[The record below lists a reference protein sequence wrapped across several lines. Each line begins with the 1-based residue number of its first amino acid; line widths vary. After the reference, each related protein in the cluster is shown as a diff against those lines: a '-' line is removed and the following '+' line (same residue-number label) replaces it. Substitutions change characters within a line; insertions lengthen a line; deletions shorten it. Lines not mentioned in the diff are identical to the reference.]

1 MSVCPFCSSDA
12 DWPYNIVVVYVDGSV
27 DALPYDQQV
36 TVTGTLELG
45 SYVDSDTGFVSQVR
59 LRGASVY

>member
-1 MSVCPFCSSDA
+1 
-12 DWPYNIVVVYVDGSV
+12 
-27 DALPYDQQV
+27 V